1 MNILITG
8 GAGYIGSHASL
19 ALIDS
24 GHSVHIIDNLSTG
37 NKSLI
42 QKNVEFTECNIED
55 NEKVSNI
62 IKSNKFDAIMH
73 FAGFIKVEESVK
85 YPEKYFLN
93 NTENSIKLFE
103 TCKTNGLNNII
114 FSSTAA
120 AYGLSSD
127 RYSNEKT
134 KLDPQN
140 PYAESKIKTENYLYK
155 NKEDFNFII
164 LRYFNVAGADSKMRS
179 GQISTSST
187 HLIKILGEVI
197 TGKKDIIEIYGRDY
211 ETPDGT
217 AIRDYIHVSDLA
229 DIHVSVAEYLL
240 KNLQSN
246 IFNCGY
252 GHGYSVLDVINT
264 ANKLYDNST
273 NYKFTSRR
281 EGDVAE
287 LVADVSKLPKYIDW
301 IPKFNDLETIIKS
314 SVEWEKKLNEKNL

>member
-8 GAGYIGSHASL
+8 GAGYIGSQASL

-42 QKNVEFTECNIED
+42 QKNVKFTECNIED
-55 NEKVSNI
+55 TEKVSNI

-120 AYGLSSD
+120 AYGLSND

-155 NKEDFNFII
+155 NKKDFNFII

-197 TGKKDIIEIYGRDY
+197 TGKKDIIEIYGQDY

-229 DIHVSVAEYLL
+229 DIHVSVAQYLL

-301 IPKFNDLETIIKS
+301 TPKFNDLETIIKS

>member
-24 GHSVHIIDNLSTG
+24 GHRVHIIDNLSTG

-155 NKEDFNFII
+155 NKKDFNFII

>member
-62 IKSNKFDAIMH
+62 IKSNKFDAVMH

-155 NKEDFNFII
+155 NKKDFNFII

>member
-55 NEKVSNI
+55 TEKVSNV
-62 IKSNKFDAIMH
+62 IKGNKFDAVMH

-93 NTENSIKLFE
+93 NTENSVKLFE
-103 TCKTNGLNNII
+103 ICKINGLNNII

-120 AYGLSSD
+120 AYGLSND

-179 GQISTSST
+179 GQISASST

-197 TGKKDIIEIYGRDY
+197 TGKKDIIEIYGQDY
-211 ETPDGT
+211 KTPDGT

-229 DIHVSVAEYLL
+229 DIHVRVAECLL

-252 GHGYSVLDVINT
+252 GYGYSVLDVINT
-264 ANKLYDNST
+264 ANKLYNNSI

-281 EGDVAE
+281 DGDVAE

-301 IPKFNDLETIIKS
+301 TPKFNDLETIIKS
-314 SVEWEKKLNEKNL
+314 SVEWEKKLNEKNF

>member
-24 GHSVHIIDNLSTG
+24 GHRVHIIDNLSTG

-155 NKEDFNFII
+155 NKKDFNFII

-252 GHGYSVLDVINT
+252 GYGYSVLDVINT
-264 ANKLYDNST
+264 ANKLYNNSI

-281 EGDVAE
+281 DGDVAE

>member
-1 MNILITG
+1 MNILVTG
-8 GAGYIGSHASL
+8 GAGYIGSHATL

-55 NEKVSNI
+55 TEKVSNV
-62 IKSNKFDAIMH
+62 IKSNKFDAVMH

-93 NTENSIKLFE
+93 NTKNSIKLFE
-103 TCKTNGLNNII
+103 ICKTNGLNNII

-120 AYGLSSD
+120 AYGSSKD
-127 RYSNEKT
+127 RYVNEKT
-134 KLDPQN
+134 KLNPQN
-140 PYAESKIKTENYLYK
+140 PYAVSKIKTENYLYK
-155 NKEDFNFII
+155 NKKYFNFII

-179 GQISTSST
+179 GQISAYST

-197 TGKKDIIEIYGRDY
+197 TGKKDVIEIYGQNY
-211 ETPDGT
+211 KTPDGT

-229 DIHVSVAEYLL
+229 DIHVSVVKYLL
-240 KNLQSN
+240 KNLESN

-264 ANKLYDNST
+264 ANKLYNNSI

-281 EGDVAE
+281 DGDVEE

-301 IPKFNDLETIIKS
+301 TPKFNDLEKIIKS
-314 SVEWEKKLNEKNL
+314 SVEWEKKLNEKNF